1 MEKPGELEEQ
11 EQPGPSTTHS
21 VRPGGARVLT
31 EAVLQNQQ
39 DTTKSINEIKEQ
51 LTNISNTLLQ
61 INESLKQIAA
71 CASQMLNK

>member
-1 MEKPGELEEQ
+1 MEEPGELEEQ
-11 EQPGPSTTHS
+11 EQPGPSKTHS

-39 DTTKSINEIKEQ
+39 DTTKSINEIKDQ
-51 LTNISNTLLQ
+51 LTNITNTLLQ
-61 INESLKQIAA
+61 INESQKQIAA